1 MEDWSKYEPK
11 FRYMML
17 SRMKMDCEYYLGYGN
32 RNASQLWAGNEK
44 EQIEHMKALWNTF
57 SEEDSPEWL
66 TWDELID
73 YAKRMGVEV

>member
-1 MEDWSKYEPK
+1 MNDWNKYEPT

-17 SRMKMDCEYYLGYGN
+17 SRLKQDCEYYLGYGN
-32 RNASQLWAGNEK
+32 RNASQLWAGD
-44 EQIEHMKALWNTF
+44 EQTQIDTMKSLWNTF

-73 YAKRMGVEV
+73 YAKRMGVE

>member
-1 MEDWSKYEPK
+1 MNDWNKYEPT

-17 SRMKMDCEYYLGYGN
+17 SRLKQDCEYYLGYGN
-32 RNASQLWAGNEK
+32 RNASQLWAGD
-44 EQIEHMKALWNTF
+44 EQTQLDTMKSLWNTF

-73 YAKRMGVEV
+73 YAKRMGVE